1 MITIRKSE
9 QRGHHTGSWLDSW
22 HSFSF
27 ASYHDPRQMGVSA
40 LRVINQDVIKPFTG
54 FGPHPHDNMEILT
67 YVLRGAVSHADSM
80 GTKARIGAGEF
91 QLMSA
96 GTGITH
102 SEYNREPG
110 VLELLQIWLFPNV
123 ENATPRYQ
131 QELFADSKG
140 LRLVVSPDGA
150 EGSLQIRQDARIY
163 RGRLQAA
170 DDLTHELQART
181 GYVQLIKGQLTLN
194 GQLLQPGDGAEIR
207 ATTALE
213 FKALQDA
220 EFLLFDLP

>member
-1 MITIRKSE
+1 MIDVRPFASLGAADHGWLNA
-9 QRGHHTGSWLDSW
+9 RHH
-22 HSFSF
+22 FSF
-27 ASYHDPRQMGVSA
+27 ASYHDANRMGWGPI
-40 LRVINQDVIKPFTG
+40 RVWNDDTIAPNTG
-54 FGPHPHDNMEILT
+54 FPPHPHADMEIVT
-67 YVLRGAVSHADSM
+67 YVREGAITHQDSL
-80 GTKARIGAGEF
+80 GNKGRTIAGDV
-91 QLMSA
+91 QVMSA

-102 SEYNREPG
+102 SEYNRDAGE
-110 VLELLQIWLFPNV
+110 LELLQIWLFPNV